1 MNQWN
6 KKNALWMVLYAVLYA
21 VLTYLSCA
29 LGMIHPIF
37 FVIYQISAG
46 LLVTGL
52 VIYAF
57 RRVQAPGAAAC
68 LVAGLLLLLVIIQDL
83 NAWHAVPLLVILVL
97 AEAVRALMKYSWTGD
112 VIAAVIMSFS
122 TVGYYAQIWFNRAF
136 TYEAAVEEM
145 RAGYADTLMA
155 CSPNW
160 ALPVV
165 VLVGIA
171 VSVCTSY
178 LTAKLFKL
186 EK

>member
-6 KKNALWMVLYAVLYA
+6 KKNALWMVVYAILYS
-21 VLTYLSCA
+21 VLTYLSAA

-46 LLVTGL
+46 LLVTG
-52 VIYAF
+52 VAIYAF
-57 RRVQAPGAAAC
+57 RRVQAPGVAAC
-68 LVAGLLLLLVIIQDL
+68 LIACLILLLLVIRDAI
-83 NAWHAVPLLVILVL
+83 AWHVIPLLIILVL

-155 CSPNW
+155 VSPNW

-165 VLVGIA
+165 VLAGIA
-171 VSVCTSY
+171 VSVGTSF

>member
-1 MNQWN
+1 
-6 KKNALWMVLYAVLYA
+6 MVLYAVLYA
-21 VLTYLSCA
+21 VLLYLSC
-29 LGMIHPIF
+29 
-37 FVIYQISAG
+37 
-46 LLVTGL
+46 
-52 VIYAF
+52 
-57 RRVQAPGAAAC
+57 
-68 LVAGLLLLLVIIQDL
+68 
-83 NAWHAVPLLVILVL
+83 
-97 AEAVRALMKYSWTGD
+97 ALMKYSWTGD

-165 VLVGIA
+165 ILVGIA

-186 EK
+186 EQ